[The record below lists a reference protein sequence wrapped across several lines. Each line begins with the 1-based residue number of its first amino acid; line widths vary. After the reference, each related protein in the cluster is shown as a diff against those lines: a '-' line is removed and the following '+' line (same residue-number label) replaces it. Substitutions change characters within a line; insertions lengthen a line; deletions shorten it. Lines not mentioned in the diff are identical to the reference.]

1 MTEIQGVHG
10 AGGLLR
16 EEGGEPLTLNQVAQT
31 LAATLGP
38 VGEILAGI
46 APALAGR
53 AAELPDFGSL
63 VEPGG
68 VLRLTAARVNPID
81 VGVDPEVA
89 NLESIT
95 SGGAQALLDRLG
107 DEIMKST
114 LREEK

>member
-1 MTEIQGVHG
+1 MTEIQGIRGSEGMVRDEG
-10 AGGLLR
+10 R
-16 EEGGEPLTLNQVAQT
+16 EPVTLDQVAHT

-38 VGEILAGI
+38 VGDVLVGI

-68 VLRLTAARVNPID
+68 VLRLAASRINPIE

-89 NLESIT
+89 NLESIA
-95 SGGAQALLDRLG
+95 SGGINSHLDRLG